1 MNNSLVK
8 KISLLATSALV
19 AVGLVTI
26 PVAAHAAAPMC
37 ATANY
42 VESCGGV
49 TSDGAKYATMVPA
62 NFNGT
67 MYLYSHGYRYA
78 IDAPALGYKVST
90 ILNNPVPAPLPNND
104 PTDQSVIKYLLS
116 QGYGIAGSTFSIEGW
131 NADAALATD
140 SELISTFK
148 SKYPNTKKVI
158 AWGESLGGFI
168 TQALAEK
175 YPDLISSAGLACPAL
190 GSVEAELTVAGD
202 FLWGMHTFFDSS
214 IKGHNYSAGAA
225 GEAEAQ
231 ADIAKI
237 LGATAEI
244 KASLTTNTWPH
255 NSGAAGTALA
265 AIPPR
270 SALLLI
276 GLMAGIPTKSAHF
289 DATTGPGSKNS
300 AAYTSFA
307 LAASPALAVLE
318 NGAQSAILGVLATLD
333 LERQTGGAFF
343 DNSKTDYASRLDSDL
358 TTYNAALSG
367 NTAIAG
373 MLAFM
378 NPANPAAPRW
388 TATVGAPAKLRA
400 LVQNSGVIKVPT
412 VTLTAT
418 SDPAVPA
425 GNTQWL
431 ANKYAAQW
439 AAAKAKAA
447 AAAVSTG
454 KYAAPKQ
461 MFLPIWNQ
469 APVHYTTFDGSGS
482 PITTTP
488 AATGTNHCNFTSAQW
503 IGLANIL
510 AKAATDGDVAP
521 TSEMRALAR
530 KAGGI
535 VDSRYQAPLLPF
547 YGSN

>member
-1 MNNSLVK
+1 MNNKLIK
-8 KISLLATSALV
+8 KISLVSASALV
-19 AVGLVTI
+19 AVGLVSI
-26 PVAAHAAAPMC
+26 PVAAHASAPVC
-37 ATANY
+37 QTANY

-67 MYLYSHGYRYA
+67 VYLYSHGYRYA
-78 IDAPALGYKVST
+78 IDAPALGYKVAT
-90 ILNNPVPAPLPNND
+90 IINNPVPAPLPNND
-104 PTDQSVIKYLLS
+104 PTDTTVIKYLLS
-116 QGYGIAGSTFSIEGW
+116 QGYGIAGSAYSIEGW
-131 NADAALATD
+131 NADAAIATD
-140 SELISTFK
+140 KELIDTFK
-148 SKYPNTKKVI
+148 TKYPNTKKVI

-175 YPDLISSAGLACPAL
+175 YPTLVSAAGLACPAL
-190 GSVEAELTVAGD
+190 GTVEAELNVAGD

-231 ADIAKI
+231 ADISKI
-237 LGATAEI
+237 LGAAAEI
-244 KASLTTNTWPH
+244 KASLTTNVWPH

-270 SALLLI
+270 SALLLV

-289 DATTGPGSKNS
+289 DGTTGPGAKNS

-333 LERQTGGAFF
+333 LERQTGGAFY

-373 MLAFM
+373 MLAFL

-388 TATVGAPAKLRA
+388 TATAGAQTKLRA
-400 LVQNSGVIKVPT
+400 LVQNSGQINVPT

-439 AAAKAKAA
+439 AAAKAKAQ
-447 AAAVSTG
+447 AAAVTSG
-454 KYAAPKQ
+454 SYVAPKQ
-461 MFLPIWNQ
+461 MFLPIWNV
-469 APVHYTTFDGSGS
+469 APTSYTKFDGSGAPDTS
-482 PITTTP
+482 GP
-488 AATGTNHCNFTSAQW
+488 AATGTNHCNFTAKQW
-503 IGLANIL
+503 MGLADIL
-510 AKAATDGDVAP
+510 AKASTDGNVQP
-521 TSEMRALAR
+521 TSALRALAR
-530 KAGGI
+530 KAGGV
-535 VDSRYQAPLLPF
+535 VDSRLQAPLLPF
-547 YGSN
+547 YGNN